1 MAKITARF
9 GADITEVEKATATIT
24 RRSREAEGAFAQIGK
39 KFTGGRILESV
50 LGGVGLGSGFAIAQ
64 KAAELISSHWEK
76 AANAAKEIADSSSR
90 ATEAVIARI
99 RINET
104 SEQKLARL
112 QRETDSLRAGADRLS
127 ADRVFRASWSQD
139 ETVTIPASTEDLV
152 KAAEMVAE
160 AEQNELEIAQLKKA
174 AREKETAALRA
185 QYQAQQ
191 KAEEDLADL
200 QYDNALRQLSTEQQ
214 LEALRARQVS
224 LRETGEVP
232 ALIEAEKLTSQIAS
246 LEEKITQEKEKAAE
260 ADRVAAEKSA
270 EIEKRAQEELASM
283 AFDRLSE
290 EEQMVQILA
299 QGREAFEKAQKSG
312 LASDQLA
319 VAKLREEYERLKA
332 SIEGAKKA
340 QSPDDKFSRIGL
352 TRGEDGKLRRGNRI
366 VSEEDALR
374 TLQSREKN
382 DRESQRAG
390 AQKNKSESLLDK
402 IERHLRP
409 TEI

>member
-1 MAKITARF
+1 
-9 GADITEVEKATATIT
+9 
-24 RRSREAEGAFAQIGK
+24 
-39 KFTGGRILESV
+39 V
-50 LGGVGLGSGFAIAQ
+50 LGGIGLGSGFAIAQ

-76 AANAAKEIADSSSR
+76 AANAAKEIADSSTR

-112 QRETDSLRAGADRLS
+112 QRETANLRAGADRLS
-127 ADRVFRASWSQD
+127 ADRVRLAGRGRGKMGTVSASN
-139 ETVTIPASTEDLV
+139 EDLV

-160 AEQNELEIAQLKKA
+160 AEQKELEIAQLKKA

-232 ALIEAEKLTSQIAS
+232 ALIEAERLTSQIAS

-312 LASDQLA
+312 LASDKLA

-366 VSEEDALR
+366 VSEEDAMR